1 MSYQGLVSYPGIVN
15 PKGCIYTQTLGVH
28 PDRITIYCTPQNTGI
43 ASRGD
48 VTFSYGVSSVT
59 LPDCFFDEIQ
69 VVSDVTDGHRV
80 VVTLFDR
87 RERWKLSD
95 TISGQYNTYR
105 AGSQLSWRLL
115 SLRSIVQMLLQYMGE
130 ATPDVS
136 ALSNSI
142 YPEVRWD
149 DIHPVQALDEIL
161 KDWGF
166 SLSLGFNT
174 ENVTIVQVGV
184 GATIP
189 YTGDAMMLS
198 SSVDP
203 KVRPKFVRTR
213 FAPSLMQARFLLEAV
228 GLDDD
233 GVWKPI
239 SSLSYKPTTWDKED
253 PVTLPTVKA
262 NESEA
267 TWQRAVKSVYRTYR
281 IKKFADNTLNVPD
294 GSLTL
299 SNIRQCLPL
308 YARLLD
314 SDAIRTDGVEQTQ
327 IPFRIYGKR
336 QVRYNNG
343 EPAKYY
349 TTAVG
354 EEIVGEK
361 VLFNGE
367 DGIIQFEE
375 PQYQVDGS
383 SNYIPAE
390 LYLECS
396 FSIFDAA
403 SFAYY
408 KYSVDTSLDPSS
420 EGYYTVPFRDL
431 EGRVVIK
438 YDSSHAVTGT
448 VTNASALNAIAALVA
463 ASVSVQY
470 STEGSQICIYC
481 EPKLDVRCDGAITQ
495 VQHIISDGTR
505 HAASFTTVSRNVEFD
520 SQIMTRD
527 ERTAIRNSLSHV
539 YGNQARVALS
549 RRRDA
554 ADD

>member
-1 MSYQGLVSYPGIVN
+1 MSAQGLVSYPGIVN

-48 VTFSYGVSSVT
+48 VTFSYGASSVT

-69 VVSDVTDGHRV
+69 VVSDVTDGHRMA
-80 VVTLFDR
+80 VTLLDR
-87 RERWKLSD
+87 RERWRLSD

-115 SLRSIVQMLLQYMGE
+115 SLRSIVQLLLQYVGE

-149 DIHPVQALDEIL
+149 DIHPVRALDEIL

-166 SLSLGFNT
+166 SLALGFNT
-174 ENVTIVQVGV
+174 ENVTIVQIGI
-184 GATIP
+184 GAAIP

-203 KVRPKFVRTR
+203 KTRPKFIRTR

-228 GLDDD
+228 GLDVD

-239 SSLSYKPTTWDKED
+239 NDLSYKPTTWDKED

-262 NESEA
+262 DETEA
-267 TWQRAVKSVYRTYR
+267 TWQLASKTVYLTYR

-294 GSLTL
+294 GSITLT
-299 SNIRQCLPL
+299 SIRQCLPL

-314 SDAIRTDGVEQTQ
+314 SDAIRTDEVEQTP
-327 IPFRIYGKR
+327 IPFRVYGKR
-336 QVRYNNG
+336 QIPGGFG
-343 EPAKYY
+343 EPRRFK
-349 TTAVG
+349 TTTVG
-354 EEIVGEK
+354 TEIVGEK
-361 VLFNGE
+361 ILFNGE

-383 SNYIPAE
+383 FNYIPAE

-396 FSIFDAA
+396 FSIFDATA
-403 SFAYY
+403 FTHY
-408 KYSVDTSLDPSS
+408 KYKVDTSLDPSS
-420 EGYYTVPFRDL
+420 EGYHTVPFRDL
-431 EGRVVIK
+431 EGRVVVQ
-438 YDSSHAVTGT
+438 YDSTHAVTGT
-448 VTNASALNAIAALVA
+448 TNNSTALNAIAALVA

-470 STEGSQICIYC
+470 ATDGSQVCIYC
-481 EPKLDVRCDGAITQ
+481 EPKLDARCDGAINQ
-495 VQHIISDGTR
+495 VQHIISDGTK

-539 YGNQARVALS
+539 YGNQARAALP
-549 RRRDA
+549 RRKEA